1 MKYLKSSDGRSES
14 NADLSLPA
22 LARPIMI
29 NKRPRRFD
37 ESLCRI
43 YLYRLDLR
51 VVLVMYR
58 LVVIHLV
65 GDQ

>member
-1 MKYLKSSDGRSES
+1 MGEVKPMQAYPV
-14 NADLSLPA
+14 PA